1 PTRNEFDVMA
11 EESALRLKRHE
22 TTTFDELRS
31 IVSSVSSRFVELT
44 EISATWE
51 THAKSELEQSK
62 SGLKKGKDGSWRDV
76 DGVVVEAR
84 HVVEDKNRTSAK
96 RQIDD
101 LITTLSQRKKL
112 ESANLGF
119 YLSDLYGASDGISR
133 DIEELYPMATSAP
146 RRKFSIA
153 GQVQDDLNY
162 DFEVVTKP
170 FSLNFTLASAAR
182 ENAKTLSKI
191 HDSIISHGLDEV
203 SKIHRDERFTSR
215 NRGSSCTTTTTT
227 TTTDRYGRKTN
238 ITISNAASN
247 ANKNFHMKESDSN
260 TFEKQVELAMLKGH
274 RRAF

>member
-1 PTRNEFDVMA
+1 M
-11 EESALRLKRHE
+11 
-22 TTTFDELRS
+22 
-31 IVSSVSSRFVELT
+31 
-44 EISATWE
+44 
-51 THAKSELEQSK
+51 
-62 SGLKKGKDGSWRDV
+62 
-76 DGVVVEAR
+76 
-84 HVVEDKNRTSAK
+84 
-96 RQIDD
+96 
-101 LITTLSQRKKL
+101 SQRKKL

-227 TTTDRYGRKTN
+227 TDRYGRKTN

-247 ANKNFHMKESDSN
+247 ANKNFHMKESDSK
-260 TFEKQVELAMLKGH
+260 TFEKQVEVSE
-274 RRAF
+274 